1 MQLKGLILAG
11 GAGTRLRPLTH
22 SSAKQLV
29 PVANKPVLF
38 YGIEAM
44 RDAGI
49 DDITIVVSPG
59 QGGSEIRERAGDG
72 SRWGL
77 RIGYVVQEQA
87 LGLAHAVLTGEEAIG
102 DSPFVVYLGDN
113 LLQGG
118 ITGMVEQFKAAQPDA
133 LILLQHVDDPRAFGV
148 AELDG
153 EVVVQLEEK
162 PAEPKLDLALVG
174 VYMFMPGIFQI
185 CRALE
190 PSGRGEYEIT
200 EAIQTLIDQ
209 GKRVEP
215 HVVTGWWKDTGKWED
230 MLETNRLLLDVVEP
244 VIDGEVADS
253 DLDGRVAVAAGA
265 LVERCRIQ
273 GPVAIGEG
281 AVLRDA
287 YIGPYTAV
295 AEGCVIERAEIENS
309 IILEY
314 AKISDLHHRLE
325 GSLIG
330 RNVVIGGQN
339 SKPNAYRILV
349 GDDSHIG
356 IL

>member
-1 MQLKGLILAG
+1 MELKGLILAG
-11 GAGTRLRPLTH
+11 GAGTRLRPLTY

-59 QGGSEIRERAGDG
+59 PAGKEIEERAGDG
-72 SRWGL
+72 SRWGIT
-77 RIGYVVQEQA
+77 IGYVVQEEA
-87 LGLAHAVLTGEEAIG
+87 LGLAHAVLTGEDAIG

-113 LLQGG
+113 LLRDG
-118 ITGMVEQFKAAQPDA
+118 IQTMVGQFKDNGPDA
-133 LILLQHVDDPRAFGV
+133 LILLQHVEDPRAFGV

-153 EVVVQLEEK
+153 DQVVRLTEK
-162 PAEPKLDLALVG
+162 PPEPKSDLALVG
-174 VYMFMPGIFQI
+174 VYMFQPGIFEV
-185 CRALE
+185 CRSLE

-200 EAIQTLIDQ
+200 EAIQALIDQ

-230 MLETNRLLLDVVEP
+230 MLEANRLLLETIDPRV
-244 VIDGEVADS
+244 DGELIDS
-253 DLDGRVAVAAGA
+253 KLEGRVAVGAGTR
-265 LVERCRIQ
+265 LERCHVR
-273 GPVAIGEG
+273 GPAAIGAG
-281 AVLRDA
+281 AVLTDA
-287 YIGPYTAV
+287 YVGPYSAV
-295 AEGCVIERAEIENS
+295 GDGCEVHHAEIEHSILLENS
-309 IILEY
+309 KV
-314 AKISDLHHRLE
+314 ADLDHRLE

-330 RNVVIGGQN
+330 RNVVIGRSN
-339 SKPNAYRILV
+339 SKPRAYRLLV
-349 GDDSHIG
+349 GDNSQIG